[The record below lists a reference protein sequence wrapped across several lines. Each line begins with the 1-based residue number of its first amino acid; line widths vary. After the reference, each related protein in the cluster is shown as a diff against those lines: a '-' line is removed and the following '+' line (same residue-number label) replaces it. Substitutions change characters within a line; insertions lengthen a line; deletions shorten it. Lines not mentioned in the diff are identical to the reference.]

1 MLKKENMKTTIY
13 HLLRTVFTTLLAVF
27 ALTAC
32 YDDDKLW
39 DAIND
44 QDLRIQALENWQKVT
59 NSNIEALKVL
69 VSGQDYITAIAPII
83 ENGETVGYA
92 ITFNLYGTVNLYNGL
107 PGTQGSQGEQGE
119 QGPQGSQGDT
129 PVISVTRHTDGNWYW
144 TLNGE
149 LLTDASG
156 NPIRANALDG
166 QDGTPGTPGEPGTP
180 GTPGQPGKPGSN
192 GSDAILPQLKT
203 GEQLEKDQ
211 VPVSAGNGYAW
222 TTDAIYL
229 SVDNGST
236 WTQVSGNPGQNGE
249 KFTIFSSV
257 DIEKYYLRMTL
268 HDGTTIQIPRY
279 NPAALI
285 FTLPLNGSDEVIYPK
300 DEILLLASDK
310 AVIKYSPTGAAD
322 SGTLL
327 VSTDISSTEP
337 GWKAEVDLHARAIKI
352 TLPSKAKEKETA
364 TLWVTATNNAGIT
377 LHYRFILKE
386 FAFRGEGT
394 SASPYLL
401 STSRELRYLAA
412 TVDDGNDYE
421 GVYFRLENDIDLES
435 KNWIPMGRKKGIFKG
450 NFDGNGHS
458 ISGLKVNTKDYAGFF
473 GYVSGSTL
481 ENLTLL
487 SPEVKADTTC
497 CGALV
502 GWCEKAKIKD
512 CYVRGGSCIANA
524 IIGGMIG
531 FADNILISN
540 CHVKE
545 MTLTATDEH
554 VGGYWER
561 KQIGGLIGAIRPDY
575 DSVLEIKNCSASGC
589 TITAYMM
596 DCGGLIG
603 AFYPNQSKLKII
615 ACYTTGTVIGPTI
628 VHRVDTIKPGA
639 LLGSALGDHPKV
651 EMIGCYTS
659 CELRYL
665 DNKLYS
671 TPTMAGFINNDGE
684 GETPGGTYKAS
695 YYITSQNTPN
705 PLPAGLTYLK
715 PEVDIATIVAA
726 MNTATG
732 NAYNDDGS
740 LATEVWK

>member
-1 MLKKENMKTTIY
+1 M
-13 HLLRTVFTTLLAVF
+13 
-27 ALTAC
+27 
-32 YDDDKLW
+32 
-39 DAIND
+39 
-44 QDLRIQALENWQKVT
+44 
-59 NSNIEALKVL
+59 
-69 VSGQDYITAIAPII
+69 
-83 ENGETVGYA
+83 
-92 ITFNLYGTVNLYNGL
+92 
-107 PGTQGSQGEQGE
+107 
-119 QGPQGSQGDT
+119 
-129 PVISVTRHTDGNWYW
+129 
-144 TLNGE
+144 
-149 LLTDASG
+149 
-156 NPIRANALDG
+156 
-166 QDGTPGTPGEPGTP
+166 
-180 GTPGQPGKPGSN
+180 
-192 GSDAILPQLKT
+192 
-203 GEQLEKDQ
+203 
-211 VPVSAGNGYAW
+211 PVSAGNGYAW

-249 KFTIFSSV
+249 KFTIFSSA
-257 DIEKYYLRMTL
+257 DIEGDYLRMTL
-268 HDGTTIQIPRY
+268 HDGTIIQIPCY
-279 NPAALI
+279 KPASLRFI
-285 FTLPLNGSDEVIYPK
+285 LPLNGSDEVIEPT
-300 DEILLLASDK
+300 DTIPLLASDK
-310 AVIKYSPTGAAD
+310 AVIKYSPIGAAD

-327 VSTDISSTEP
+327 VSTEISSTEYA
-337 GWKAEVDLHARAIKI
+337 WKAEVDLHARAIKI
-352 TLPSKAKEKETA
+352 ILPSKDKVKGIA

-377 LHYRFILKE
+377 LHYRFTLKE
-386 FAFRGEGT
+386 FALRGEGT

-435 KNWIPMGRKKGIFKG
+435 KNWIPMGREKGIFKG

-458 ISGLKVNTKDYAGFF
+458 ISGLKVNTKEYAGFF

-487 SPEVKADTTC
+487 SPEVKADTTY
-497 CGALV
+497 CGALA
-502 GWCEKAKIKD
+502 GWCEKAIIKD

-524 IIGGMIG
+524 EIGGMIG
-531 FADNILISN
+531 SAKNIFISN

-554 VGGYWER
+554 VGGYWDR
-561 KQIGGLIGAIRPDY
+561 KKIGGLIGYIVSDY
-575 DSVLEIKNCSASGC
+575 GSVLEIKNCSASGC

-603 AFYPNQSKLKII
+603 AFLKNKSKLKII

-628 VHRVDTIKPGA
+628 VLSGDTIKPGA
-639 LLGSALGDHPKV
+639 LLGSAFGDHPKV

-659 CELRYL
+659 CELRDL

-695 YYITSQNTPN
+695 YYITSQNTPS

-715 PEVDIATIVAA
+715 PEVDIATMIDAL
-726 MNTATG
+726 NTATNG
-732 NAYNDDGS
+732 AYNSNGT
-740 LATEVWK
+740 LVTERWR